1 MPTGLSDDHK
11 MNVTVLKTTSLKSKP
26 KVITYMD
33 YRSSENDKLKTD
45 LDSSL
50 RVRNVTSYLLFEEI
64 FLHVLQRHA
73 SIKQKVTRV
82 NHAQYMTKA
91 MRKEFNYSMD
101 VSKTDLVRIL
111 MLIHI
116 REISAVDYIKEKKR
130 HISTI

>member
-1 MPTGLSDDHK
+1 MPTGLSDHHK

-50 RVRNVTSYLLFEEI
+50 RVRNVTSFLLFEEI

-73 SIKQKVTRV
+73 SIKQKVTRA

-91 MRKEFNYSMD
+91 MRKELNYSMD
-101 VSKTDLVRIL
+101 ISKTDLVRIL

-130 HISTI
+130 HISII

>member
-91 MRKEFNYSMD
+91 MRKELNYSMD

>member
-82 NHAQYMTKA
+82 NHAQYMTKV
-91 MRKEFNYSMD
+91 MRKELNYSMD

>member
-26 KVITYMD
+26 RVITYMD

-64 FLHVLQRHA
+64 FPHALQRHA

-91 MRKEFNYSMD
+91 MRKELNYSMD

-130 HISTI
+130 HISII

>member
-1 MPTGLSDDHK
+1 MPTGLSDHHK

-64 FLHVLQRHA
+64 FPHVLQRHA

-91 MRKEFNYSMD
+91 MRKELNYSMD

>member
-91 MRKEFNYSMD
+91 LRKELNYSMD

>member
-91 MRKEFNYSMD
+91 MRKELNYSMD

-116 REISAVDYIKEKKR
+116 KEISAVDYIKEKKR